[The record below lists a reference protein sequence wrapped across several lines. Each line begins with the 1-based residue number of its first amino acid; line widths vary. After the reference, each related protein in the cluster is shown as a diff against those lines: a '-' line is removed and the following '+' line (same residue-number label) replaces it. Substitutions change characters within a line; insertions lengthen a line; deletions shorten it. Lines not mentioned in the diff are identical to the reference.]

1 MQALFPS
8 QMGNDVAE
16 QHDKCT
22 VKHIFKK
29 YIITFI
35 PISQNTP
42 RLKGKCN
49 VHNNVH
55 NEHPAVYQSQ
65 CTVHFAIDYIHFTIS

>member
-29 YIITFI
+29 YIITLI
-35 PISQNTP
+35 PIIQNIP

-49 VHNNVH
+49 VHN
-55 NEHPAVYQSQ
+55 EHFAVYQSQ
-65 CTVHFAIDYIHFTIS
+65 CTVHFAINYIHFNISLQ